1 MGEKQK
7 VKRNDWKIAKK
18 TTSGTSMKQV
28 AATALILLLS
38 LFLLPLLIFRG
49 SGGPDEAAQ
58 PTRHA
63 AAGPTP
69 WSVLTRRRTAAAQ
82 CRVQMGDGEVLS
94 LPLDQVSVAG
104 GGGGDAGLL

>member
-58 PTRHA
+58 PT
-63 AAGPTP
+63 GTLP
-69 WSVLTRRRTAAAQ
+69 VTAAL
-82 CRVQMGDGEVLS
+82 R
-94 LPLDQVSVAG
+94 
-104 GGGGDAGLL
+104 